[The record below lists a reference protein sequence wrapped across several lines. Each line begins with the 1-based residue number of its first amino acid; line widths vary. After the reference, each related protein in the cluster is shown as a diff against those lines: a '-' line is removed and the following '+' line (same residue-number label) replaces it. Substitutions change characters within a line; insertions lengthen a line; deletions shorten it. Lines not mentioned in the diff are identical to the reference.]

1 MLLAVDPS
9 PRLVATLAEPWMLPV
24 FLGLLALLAVANVT
38 GRRYLV
44 AGMEAVVSA
53 RAFRELVRDEGRVLT
68 GMPLLL
74 AVFSIVCEA
83 LVGYLA
89 IRSFGSAE
97 FGYLTVLALVV
108 LVFLVKQLALTGTN
122 ELVGGHPGVQ
132 AMRFDHSLSHQLSG
146 LVLLPLMLF
155 ATYAQPGTARVL
167 LAVALALIGV
177 AYLGRIVRSVMLA
190 LRTRTPLFYIIFY
203 LCALEFLPLAVL
215 ARLALAH

>member
-1 MLLAVDPS
+1 MD
-9 PRLVATLAEPWMLPV
+9 
-24 FLGLLALLAVANVT
+24 
-38 GRRYLV
+38 
-44 AGMEAVVSA
+44 
-53 RAFRELVRDEGRVLT
+53 
-68 GMPLLL
+68 LLL
-74 AVFSIVCEA
+74 Q
-83 LVGYLA
+83 
-89 IRSFGSAE
+89 
-97 FGYLTVLALVV
+97 VV

-155 ATYAQPGTARVL
+155 ATYAQPETARVL